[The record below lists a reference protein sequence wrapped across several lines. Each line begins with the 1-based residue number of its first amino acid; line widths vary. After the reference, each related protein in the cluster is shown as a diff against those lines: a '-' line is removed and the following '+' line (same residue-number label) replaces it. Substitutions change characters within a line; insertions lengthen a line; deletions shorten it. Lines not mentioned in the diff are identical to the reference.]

1 MRVLYLQPSGVFGG
15 SPKSLIEVFRCL
27 AKSGVKATVLTPAG
41 SAADA
46 FAAVGMDVRR
56 VKGLSQFDNT
66 RYGYYR
72 EARWLI
78 LLRELFFLP
87 FSLVALWNL
96 RREHF
101 DLIHANEVTVLPLAV
116 IAKRVLG
123 APLVVHVRS
132 LQRRPIESRR
142 AVWVNRCLERHADAV
157 IAIDQTVAGTLAKE
171 VASIIVHNGLDT
183 SPSEAISPALG
194 SNAIEAVK
202 VGFIGV
208 LLPHKGIYELME
220 AMRILKERKV
230 PVELIVVGENS
241 RALAGAKAWVLRKF
255 GFHRDVQSDLEEL
268 VKKHGL
274 ADRVKFVGFVGDV
287 RTLYPQIDILCF
299 PSHLDAAGRPVF
311 EAAFYGIPGVV
322 AVADPP
328 ADAIVHNV
336 TGLAIPRPD
345 PVLIAD
351 ALQRLAKDEEFR
363 LRLGR
368 QAQEWA
374 RENFSIVKSADK
386 MFNIYTSLLTRGP
399 VRASTDARLQL
410 SFDKQARPQ

>member
-1 MRVLYLQPSGVFGG
+1 VRVLYLQPSGVFGG
-15 SPKSLIEVFRCL
+15 SPKSLIELFRCL
-27 AKSGVKATVLTPAG
+27 AKSGVKATVLTPPG

-46 FAAVGMDVRR
+46 FAAAGMDVQL

-72 EARWLI
+72 GSRWMI

-96 RREHF
+96 RREYF
-101 DLIHANEVTVLPLAV
+101 DLIHVNEVTLLPLAV
-116 IAKRVLG
+116 IAKRVVG

-132 LQRRPIESRR
+132 LQRRPIQSRR
-142 AVWVNRCLERHADAV
+142 AVWVNQCLKRHADAV
-157 IAIDQTVAGTLAKE
+157 VAIDQTVAGTLGKR
-171 VASIIVHNGLDT
+171 VTSIIVHNGLDI
-183 SPSEAISPALG
+183 SLSEAISPAVG
-194 SNAIEAVK
+194 SNSIEVVK
-202 VGFIGV
+202 VGFVGV

-220 AMRILKERKV
+220 AMRILKDRKV

-241 RALAGAKAWVLRKF
+241 RALAGAKAWVLRKL
-255 GFHRDVQSDLEEL
+255 GFHRDVRSDLEEL
-268 VKKHGL
+268 VKKYGL

-311 EAAFYGIPGVV
+311 EAAFYGIPSVV

-328 ADAIVHNV
+328 TDAIVHNV

-351 ALQRLAKDEEFR
+351 ALQRLAEDAEFR
-363 LRLGR
+363 LQLGR
-368 QAQEWA
+368 QAREWA
-374 RENFSIVKSADK
+374 RENFSIEKSADSILK
-386 MFNIYTSLLTRGP
+386 MYGSLLSRRPGH
-399 VRASTDARLQL
+399 ASIAG
-410 SFDKQARPQ
+410 RPAVSGAQ

>member
-1 MRVLYLQPSGVFGG
+1 VHVLYIQPSGVFGG
-15 SPKSLIEVFRCL
+15 SPKSLIELFRSL
-27 AKSGVKATVLTPAG
+27 AKSGVKATVLTPPG

-72 EARWLI
+72 GSRWMI

-87 FSLVALWNL
+87 FSLMALWNL

-101 DLIHANEVTVLPLAV
+101 DLIHANEVTLLPLAV
-116 IAKRVLG
+116 IAKRLLG

-132 LQRRPIESRR
+132 LQRRSERSRR
-142 AVWVNRCLERHADAV
+142 GAWINRLLERHADEV
-157 IAIDQTVAGTLAKE
+157 VAIDQTVAATLGKE
-171 VASIIVHNGLDT
+171 VESRIVHNGLDT
-183 SPSEAISPALG
+183 SPSEAIFPAAE
-194 SNAIEAVK
+194 SSATKAVK
-202 VGFIGV
+202 VGFVGV
-208 LLPHKGIYELME
+208 LLPLKGIYELVE
-220 AMRILKERKV
+220 AMRILKKREV
-230 PVELIVVGENS
+230 AIELVVAGENG
-241 RALAGAKAWVLRKF
+241 RTLAGAKAWALQKL
-255 GFHRDVQSDLEEL
+255 GFHLDVRADLAAL
-268 VKKHGL
+268 VEKYGL

-311 EAAFYGIPGVV
+311 EAAFYGVPSVV
-322 AVADPP
+322 AMANPP
-328 ADAIVHNV
+328 ADAVIHNV

-351 ALQRLAKDEEFR
+351 ALQRLADDEEFR

-368 QAQEWA
+368 QAREWA
-374 RENFSIVKSADK
+374 RENFSIAKSADAI
-386 MFNIYTSLLTRGP
+386 FDIYSNLLSHRPGH
-399 VRASTDARLQL
+399 ASIAGRPAL
-410 SFDKQARPQ
+410 SVGH

>member
-1 MRVLYLQPSGVFGG
+1 MRALYLQPSGVFGG
-15 SPKSLIEVFRCL
+15 SPKSLIELFCCL

-72 EARWLI
+72 GTRWLI

-96 RREHF
+96 RREDF
-101 DLIHANEVTVLPLAV
+101 DLIHANEVTLLPLAV
-116 IAKRVLG
+116 IAKLVLG

-142 AVWVNRCLERHADAV
+142 AVWVRQCLERHADAV
-157 IAIDQTVAGTLAKE
+157 IAIDQTVAGTLGKK
-171 VASIIVHNGLDT
+171 VASSIVHNGLDT
-183 SPSEAISPALG
+183 SPSEAIPPSAG
-194 SNAIEAVK
+194 SNATKAVK
-202 VGFIGV
+202 VGFVGV
-208 LLPHKGIYELME
+208 LLPLKGIYELVE

-230 PVELIVVGENS
+230 PVELVVAGENS
-241 RALAGAKAWVLRKF
+241 RALAGAKAWVLQRL
-255 GFHRDVQSDLEEL
+255 GFHRDFRSDLAAL
-268 VKKHGL
+268 VEKYGL
-274 ADRVKFVGFVGDV
+274 ADRVKFIGFVGDV

-322 AVADPP
+322 AVADPL

-351 ALQRLAKDEEFR
+351 ALQRLAEDEEFR
-363 LRLGR
+363 LQLGR
-368 QAQEWA
+368 QAREWA
-374 RENFSIVKSADK
+374 RKNFSIEKSADAILK
-386 MFNIYTSLLTRGP
+386 IYSSLLSRRPTHTSLADRHA
-399 VRASTDARLQL
+399 VSAVH
-410 SFDKQARPQ
+410 